1 MRLPLARLLLTL
13 LFAVAFGAP
22 ALASP
27 AIGEPAPGFVGQGVG
42 DRSVRF
48 DPASRER
55 PALVLFWATWCPY
68 CKALMPHL
76 QTVLDTV
83 GSDRLDVYAVDIF
96 EDGELDPAAELKA
109 RGQTFTLVLEGEGI
123 AADYGVIGTPGLFLV
138 GSDGKVQWFR
148 ANGADPA
155 IVERELLQL
164 LNPAPR
170 DPAAD

>member
-1 MRLPLARLLLTL
+1 MRNFLLLL
-13 LFAVAFGAP
+13 LLLAITAAP

-27 AIGEPAPGFVGQGVG
+27 TIGESAPGFVGKGVG

-48 DPASRER
+48 DPTSRER

-83 GSDRLDVYAVDIF
+83 GSDRLDVYAVAIF

-138 GSDGKVQWFR
+138 GRNGKVQWFR

-155 IVERELLQL
+155 IVERELLQRL
-164 LNPAPR
+164 KQAPL
-170 DPAAD
+170 DPAAR